1 MREKNGWTQDE
12 LAEKLYIRR
21 QSISKKKK
29 KKTCPNSENFKMLS
43 KIFNVYQY

>member
-12 LAEKLYIRR
+12 LTEKLYIRR
-21 QSISKKKK
+21 QSISKWKIV
-29 KKTCPNSENFKMLS
+29 KTCPNSENFKMLS